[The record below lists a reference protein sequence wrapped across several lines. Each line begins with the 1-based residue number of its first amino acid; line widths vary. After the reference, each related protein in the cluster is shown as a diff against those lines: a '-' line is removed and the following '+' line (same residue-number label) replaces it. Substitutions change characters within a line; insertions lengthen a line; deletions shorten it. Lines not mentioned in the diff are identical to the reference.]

1 MTCSTSPDS
10 ACRNSPAEEHH
21 NRLGASLL
29 AKNDNAVNL
38 IKNKMPDTQEPLKQA
53 AYDAWF
59 KAQVQAGLDNLRP
72 SIPDEEAKRLMAIKR
87 EKLRRR

>member
-1 MTCSTSPDS
+1 M
-10 ACRNSPAEEHH
+10 
-21 NRLGASLL
+21 L
-29 AKNDNAVNL
+29 AKNDNAVSL
-38 IKNKMPDTQEPLKQA
+38 MKNKIPDTQEPLEQA

-59 KAQVQAGLDNLRP
+59 KAQVKAGLDDLRP

>member
-1 MTCSTSPDS
+1 V
-10 ACRNSPAEEHH
+10 
-21 NRLGASLL
+21 GASLL

-38 IKNKMPDTQEPLKQA
+38 IKNKMPDTQEQLEQT

-59 KAQVQAGLDNLRP
+59 KAQVQAGLDDLRP

>member
-1 MTCSTSPDS
+1 M
-10 ACRNSPAEEHH
+10 
-21 NRLGASLL
+21 
-29 AKNDNAVNL
+29 
-38 IKNKMPDTQEPLKQA
+38 KNKIPDTQEPLEQA

-59 KAQVQAGLDNLRP
+59 KAQVKAGLDDLRP